1 MKRFLMA
8 TAVACALC
16 MTVLAGEIPSGG
28 APQPQSPQTTSAS
41 PLGDIPSG
49 GSARSISG
57 AAISALLNALG
68 LASV

>member
-1 MKRFLMA
+1 MKRFL
-8 TAVACALC
+8 TVLTFSFFCWSVA
-16 MTVLAGEIPSGG
+16 LAGEIPSVG